1 MAKRS
6 KRYRMNLEKLGG
18 KKRPRM
24 EISKAIET
32 LKSLDGPRFDQTVEL
47 VMCLGIDP
55 RKSDQ
60 QLRGTLS
67 LPHGLGKERKV
78 VVFAEGEAAEEAK
91 AAGADFVGGVDLVQK
106 IQKEGWTD
114 FDVAIATPQMMR
126 HVSKLGRILGPQGK
140 MPSSKTGTVTNK
152 VAEAV
157 KEFKFGRVEYR
168 NDATGNIHLPV
179 GKLTFPTE
187 KLVENIKTVIEHI
200 KSVRPA
206 AVKGAYIK
214 KAYISATMTPAIEVI
229 VEK

>member
-1 MAKRS
+1 MAKKSKKYRS
-6 KRYRMNLEKLGG
+6 NLEKLGG

-24 EISKAIET
+24 DIKKAIET

-47 VMCLGIDP
+47 VLNLGIDP

-60 QLRGTLS
+60 QVRGTLS

-78 VVFAEGEAAEEAK
+78 LVFAEGEAAEEAK

-114 FDVAIATPQMMR
+114 FDVAIATPDMMR

-168 NDATGNIHLPV
+168 NDATGNIHMPV
-179 GKLTFPTE
+179 GKLSFPTE
-187 KLVENIKTVIEHI
+187 KLQENIETAISHI
-200 KSVRPA
+200 KSVRPP

-214 KAYISATMTPAIEVI
+214 KVYLSATMTPAIELV